1 MIQQKQVNE
10 YDVILLG
17 SGLGSLV
24 AGILLSRGKR
34 SVLLLKER
42 GYQPSFTREGYR
54 FVPFSN
60 FSEKI
65 IRSPSLK
72 KLFQALALQPL
83 VSSGTENNQTKTD
96 LSSPAQKVPFQVIL
110 PEARV
115 DLYCDRAQLHGEWKR
130 EFPGELPR
138 IEQFY
143 NETADCGN
151 RLKKEGSR
159 AEASPFFPLRHP
171 SLLRWFNASEPL
183 LRFSPFSMEFK
194 TFIELQFMA
203 WGSLLPDRCATSLAA
218 YLLSLD
224 ESSEWVSNVD
234 QEELKGTLLAEYL
247 RSGGRVEEIHR
258 VEEVHQGWRKGFAL
272 MLAGDQKIIR
282 SKFLVLHSPLHR
294 IVNLPGKRGKQLSTW
309 AQRIKPRS
317 VVSPLFLAVQEK
329 VIPVGMKDLLISIQD
344 LEKPYEG
351 GNLLMLALSPK
362 GDGVRA
368 PEGKRS
374 LTVESLIPWETY
386 NEHWDL
392 ASMDEHKTAVMK
404 HLCHLIPF
412 LENHIEFMDSD
423 WGNELIRH
431 WSYPHFFYE
440 SAFEYHWREGLVPTR
455 ISRNLYLAGNE
466 NFPYLGLEGEALS
479 GWMVAREISKK
490 AS

>member
-1 MIQQKQVNE
+1 MTQQKQVNE

-17 SGLGSLV
+17 SGIGSLV
-24 AGILLSRGKR
+24 AGILLSRGKL
-34 SVLLLKER
+34 SVLLLKEK
-42 GYQPSFTREGYR
+42 GYQPSFTREGFR
-54 FVPFSN
+54 FSPFSN

-72 KLFQALALQPL
+72 KLFQALSLQPL
-83 VSSGTENNQTKTD
+83 VSPGIENKQTKD
-96 LSSPAQKVPFQVIL
+96 PHPPAQKVPFQVIL
-110 PEARV
+110 PGARV
-115 DLYCDRAQLHGEWKR
+115 DLYSDRAQLHGEWKR

-143 NETADCGN
+143 DKTADGWN
-151 RLKKEGSR
+151 RLKREGSR
-159 AEASPFFPLRHP
+159 AEASPFFPLRHR

-183 LRFSPFSMEFK
+183 LRFSPFSKEFK
-194 TFIELQFMA
+194 KFVELQFMA

-234 QEELKGTLLAEYL
+234 PEELKGTLLAEYL

-294 IVNLPGKRGKQLSTW
+294 IVNLPGKRGKRLSSW

-317 VVSPLFLAVQEK
+317 VFFPLFLAVQEK

-344 LEKPYEG
+344 LDKPYEG
-351 GNLLMLALSPK
+351 GNLLMIALGPK
-362 GDGVRA
+362 GDKAWA

-374 LTVESLIPWETY
+374 FTVESLIPWETY
-386 NEHWDL
+386 HDQWDL
-392 ASMDEHKTAVMK
+392 AFMYEHMAAVMK

-412 LENHIEFMDSD
+412 LEHHIEFIDPEA
-423 WGNELIRH
+423 GNELIRH
-431 WSYPHFFYE
+431 WSYPHFVYE

-455 ISRNLYLAGNE
+455 ISKNLYLTGDE

-479 GWMVAREISKK
+479 GWMVAKEILRKHS
-490 AS
+490 